1 MTFSRATHRIPV
13 VVLDTNLLQSDWMMQ
28 GLAMRVLRFMSW
40 HDYLTVV
47 IPAVVV
53 EEIVA
58 NHERNKRA
66 AVSTL
71 KRMNIERRR
80 DGLPVVQSVQEPVD
94 YRAFLGEFLSE
105 AVSGWSVADWPS
117 ISHADMTG
125 WSLAGEPPFD
135 ATDRGYRDALVW
147 ETARELAEQGGRVI
161 LASND
166 HDFAEGRSG
175 RLASNLRALSDAS
188 AGEVTLASS
197 LGDWLLANF
206 PWEAGSLRDAADV
219 ALDMEIDDFLMQ
231 SDFLYSLNPRV
242 EDLDLPAVALD
253 PVIETVD
260 WLGPLTRVGAKK
272 GPDGSLLVEYDMPV
286 DLEIRSVMSEAAA
299 ADIGWRVLSG
309 YDGTSAIVEGTV
321 QATARLVVF
330 GDGDDHYVEE
340 VYFRQGGAGPD
351 PGQPTLFEST
361 TTE

>member
-1 MTFSRATHRIPV
+1 MTYSRATHTIPV
-13 VVLDTNLLQSDWMMQ
+13 VVLDTNILQSDWMMQ
-28 GLAMRVLRFMSW
+28 GLAMRVLRFMSM

-58 NHERNKRA
+58 NHERNKLA

-71 KRMNIERRR
+71 KRMNSERRR
-80 DGLPVVQSVQEPVD
+80 DGLPVLQSVQEPVD
-94 YRAFLGEFLSE
+94 YRAFLVEFLDE
-105 AVSGWSVADWPS
+105 AVSGWGVADWPS
-117 ISHADMTG
+117 VSHADLTRS
-125 WSLAGEPPFD
+125 SLAGGAPFD
-135 ATDRGYRDALVW
+135 TTDRGYRDALVW
-147 ETARELAEQGGRVI
+147 ETARELAAQGSHVI

-166 HDFAEGRSG
+166 RDFADGRTG

-188 AGEVTLASS
+188 PGDVTLASS

-219 ALDMEIDDFLMQ
+219 ALDVEIDDFLMQ

-242 EDLDLPAVALD
+242 DDLDLPSVALE
-253 PVIETVD
+253 PTIEMMD
-260 WLGPLTRVGAKK
+260 WLGPLRRVGAKK

-286 DLEIRSVMSEAAA
+286 DIEIRAVMTESEAA
-299 ADIGWRVLSG
+299 DLGWRVLSG

-321 QATARLVVF
+321 HARARLVVF
-330 GDGDDHYVEE
+330 GDGDHHYVEE
-340 VYFRQGGAGPD
+340 VYFRQGGPGHD
-351 PGQPTLFEST
+351 PGQPTLFDST
-361 TTE
+361 TG